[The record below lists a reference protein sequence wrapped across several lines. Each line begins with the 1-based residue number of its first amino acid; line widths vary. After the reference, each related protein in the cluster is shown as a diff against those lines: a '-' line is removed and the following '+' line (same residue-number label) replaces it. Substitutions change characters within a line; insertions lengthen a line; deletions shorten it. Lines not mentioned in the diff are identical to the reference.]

1 MTVARKNELHE
12 KAVDSLEGRV
22 AGMARALS
30 ISECWKREEDDEALS
45 SNDVLSIRE
54 RQCLDIELGT
64 GGPADWVRVYLE
76 EGCISDVEYHYAEMF
91 EHEEVYLSANDYET
105 IVAWARDVLMVDAR
119 EVRNYLIGTKRR
131 S

>member
-1 MTVARKNELHE
+1 MSITKKNELHK
-12 KAVDSLEGRV
+12 KAVDSLDGRV
-22 AGMARALS
+22 ASMRRALS
-30 ISECWKREEDDEALS
+30 ISECWKREDDDEVLS
-45 SNDVLSIRE
+45 FNDVLSIRE

-91 EHEEVYLSANDYET
+91 EHEAVHLPPNEYDV
-105 IVAWARDVLMVDAR
+105 IVAWARDVLMVGASH
-119 EVRNYLIGTKRR
+119 VRNYLIGTKRR